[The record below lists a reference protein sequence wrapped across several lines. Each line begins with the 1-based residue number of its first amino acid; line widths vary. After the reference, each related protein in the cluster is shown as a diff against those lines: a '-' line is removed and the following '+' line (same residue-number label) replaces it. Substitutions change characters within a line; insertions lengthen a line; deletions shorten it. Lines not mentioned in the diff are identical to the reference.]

1 MPEQENEPKILI
13 LSAPSGGGKTSLAR
27 ALVEGRSDAEIVVS
41 HTTREARP
49 GETDGVHY
57 QFVDSAT
64 FRKLIQEDSFI
75 EHASVYGNLY
85 GTSREAVNRLLASG
99 KHAILDIDWQ
109 GARAVREY
117 YPQAVSVF
125 ILPPSID
132 ELEQRLRERN
142 QDSESVIRQR
152 MDKAMEELSHQD
164 EFQVLLV
171 NENFSESV
179 SRLNKMLDSPDC
191 KQPKS

>member
-85 GTSREAVNRLLASG
+85 GTSREVVNRLLASG